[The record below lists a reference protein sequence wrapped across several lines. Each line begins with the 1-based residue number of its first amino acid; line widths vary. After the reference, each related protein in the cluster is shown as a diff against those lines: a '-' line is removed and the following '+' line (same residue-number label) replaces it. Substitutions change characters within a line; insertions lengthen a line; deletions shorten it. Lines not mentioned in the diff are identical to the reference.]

1 MKVMKKKKSDAES
14 QHDDYNEFKSD
25 EDKDDTQY
33 KKEKKERRKKKMSEE
48 GKSKEYNEFESNEGE
63 DDAQSKKRKKKKLS
77 TESKSKEYKVLER
90 NEGEGDVEGKKGKL
104 KKLSEEGKSKKYN
117 EFESNEGEDDALGK
131 KRKKKNLSTES
142 KSKEFKVLE
151 RNEGEGEGEGDVE
164 GKKRKLEKLS
174 EEGKSKE
181 CNEFENNDGE
191 DDAQGR
197 KRKKKKFKE
206 SKSEEYN
213 VFERN
218 EGEGDVKGKKTK
230 KKKLSEEGKSKEYN
244 EFENN
249 EVEDDAQGKKKK
261 LSKEST
267 SEEYNVFERNG
278 GEDYIEGKKRKKKK
292 PSEEGKSMEYN
303 EFQNNEGED
312 DAKGKK
318 TKKKKPGEEGKSKE
332 YNEFEKN
339 EVEDDAQGKKKKLS
353 KESTSEKY
361 NVFERNEGEDDVEGK
376 KSKKKKKS
384 DDSKSKDKK
393 MMARKKAKAGNDGS
407 LNPSPS
413 GLSKR
418 KRVTFSD
425 EVEVCCDGLVRGKRF
440 TLEEDEMIKQSV
452 FNYIESHDLGDEGLD
467 MVLHCGIHPEVR
479 GCWKEIA
486 AALPHRPLA
495 SVYTRAHILFERA
508 EQRKWKPEEF
518 EFLLKVQEQHGAN
531 WRQVADALG
540 KNRIHVKDAWRRV
553 RQRKLTKGHWTQEEY
568 QSLFDLVNLDLR
580 VRASQGYRK
589 SKHGML
595 RENIG
600 WEAISRKLTSRT
612 VVSCCTKWY
621 KNLTSPM
628 VASGGWSDTDDYRL
642 VDALFNLDACCME
655 EVDWDNLLEHR
666 SGDLCRKRWSEI
678 VRYVGEH
685 GGKSFAEQVELLTK
699 RFCPDLL
706 EVREAFDAKP
716 LIC

>member
-48 GKSKEYNEFESNEGE
+48 GKSKEYNEFESN
-63 DDAQSKKRKKKKLS
+63 
-77 TESKSKEYKVLER
+77 
-90 NEGEGDVEGKKGKL
+90 
-104 KKLSEEGKSKKYN
+104 
-117 EFESNEGEDDALGK
+117 
-131 KRKKKNLSTES
+131 
-142 KSKEFKVLE
+142 
-151 RNEGEGEGEGDVE
+151 EGEGDVE

-249 EVEDDAQGKKKK
+249 EVEDDAQ
-261 LSKEST
+261 
-267 SEEYNVFERNG
+267 
-278 GEDYIEGKKRKKKK
+278 
-292 PSEEGKSMEYN
+292 
-303 EFQNNEGED
+303 
-312 DAKGKK
+312 GKK

>member
-77 TESKSKEYKVLER
+77 TES
-90 NEGEGDVEGKKGKL
+90 
-104 KKLSEEGKSKKYN
+104 KSKKYN

-249 EVEDDAQGKKKK
+249 EVEDDAQ
-261 LSKEST
+261 
-267 SEEYNVFERNG
+267 
-278 GEDYIEGKKRKKKK
+278 
-292 PSEEGKSMEYN
+292 
-303 EFQNNEGED
+303 
-312 DAKGKK
+312 GKK

>member
-249 EVEDDAQGKKKK
+249 EVEDDAQ
-261 LSKEST
+261 
-267 SEEYNVFERNG
+267 
-278 GEDYIEGKKRKKKK
+278 
-292 PSEEGKSMEYN
+292 
-303 EFQNNEGED
+303 
-312 DAKGKK
+312 GKK

>member
-48 GKSKEYNEFESNEGE
+48 GKSKEYNEFES
-63 DDAQSKKRKKKKLS
+63 
-77 TESKSKEYKVLER
+77 

-249 EVEDDAQGKKKK
+249 EVEDDAQ
-261 LSKEST
+261 
-267 SEEYNVFERNG
+267 
-278 GEDYIEGKKRKKKK
+278 
-292 PSEEGKSMEYN
+292 
-303 EFQNNEGED
+303 
-312 DAKGKK
+312 GKK